1 MQVNI
6 VDSLKETI
14 KNGYG
19 LDITPVLT
27 RPEPEFGDLATN
39 VALQLAKQ
47 VGKKPR
53 DIAERLSTTLIE
65 LDEVLQVSVAGPG
78 FINIRLND
86 RALIDVLTNKS
97 GAGSRRGEV
106 VVIETN
112 NPNPF
117 KDLHIGHAYNCI
129 VADTMANLLDVSGAH
144 VHRVSYHGDVGLHV
158 GKSMWAILKYIDNDP
173 SKLSDVPESE
183 RPAFMSARYVEGA
196 KAYKDDPKA
205 RKDIEA
211 LAKQSF
217 APIEAVYKQV
227 YDTCKTWSFDYI
239 LETVKRLGSKPVE
252 KSYLESQVDAVGV
265 KTVREHVGQVFD
277 ESDGAVVF
285 AGEAF
290 GLHTRVF
297 ISSRRTGL
305 YEARDLGL
313 MQLKSE
319 DFHPSKSYIVT
330 GEEQRE
336 YFRVVIK
343 AAELCLPELS
353 GVTENI
359 STGTVKLSSG
369 KMSSREGNILNIE
382 WLFSALK
389 DALAERAGLEHDM
402 DVVVGAL
409 RYTMLRVRVGSDV
422 VFDIDAA
429 LSIEGNSGPYLQY
442 AHARACSIIGKSTV
456 TPEDLHDT
464 SLDEAERTLVLKL
477 TEYAEVVEQATQ
489 ELLPHVICTYLYELA
504 QEFNRFYE
512 NARVVGDKREAVRV
526 GLVAHYRDT
535 LAAGLNILGIPAP
548 EKL

>member
-1 MQVNI
+1 MQRAVIDN
-6 VDSLKETI
+6 LKETI
-14 KNGYG
+14 HSLYG
-19 LDITPVLT
+19 LEVEPVLT
-27 RPEPEFGDLATN
+27 RPDAQFGDLATN

-47 VGKKPR
+47 VGKKPQ
-53 DIAERLSTTLIE
+53 DVATRLADAVRELHEVIE
-65 LDEVLQVSVAGPG
+65 VHIAGPG
-78 FINIRLND
+78 FINIRLHD
-86 RALIDVLTNKS
+86 SVLLDHLGAKN
-97 GAGSRRGEV
+97 GAGSRRGQV

-129 VADTMANLLDVSGAH
+129 VADTMANLLDISGAH

-158 GKSMWAILKYIDNDP
+158 GRSMWAILKWCDGDI
-173 SKLSDVPESE
+173 SKLDTVPEGE
-183 RPAFMSARYVEGA
+183 RPRFMSDRYVEGA
-196 KAYKDDPKA
+196 KADKEDAAAK
-205 RKDIEA
+205 KQIEA
-211 LAKQSF
+211 YAKESF
-217 APIEAVYKQV
+217 APEGEYKIVYEKCR
-227 YDTCKTWSFDYI
+227 DWSFRY
-239 LETVKRLGSKPVE
+239 LKQTVERLGSKPVE
-252 KSYLESQVDAVGV
+252 KSYLESQADSVGV
-265 KTVREHVGQVFD
+265 KTVREHVGEVFD
-277 ESDGAVVF
+277 ESGGAIVF

-297 ISSRRTGL
+297 IASRGTGL

-313 MQLKSE
+313 MQLKSQ

-343 AAELCLPELS
+343 AAELCLPELA

-359 STGTVKLSSG
+359 STGTVKLASG

-382 WLFSALK
+382 WLFSALQ
-389 DALAERAGLEHDM
+389 DALAERAGSNHDM
-402 DVVVGAL
+402 DMVVGAL
-409 RYTMLRVRVGSDV
+409 RYTMLRVRVGSDI

-429 LSIEGNSGPYLQY
+429 LSVEGNSGPYLQY

-456 TPEDLHDT
+456 ASQDLHDT
-464 SLDEAERTLVLKL
+464 GLSESERTLVLKL
-477 TEYAEVVEQATQ
+477 TEYAGVVEQATR

-512 NARVVGDKREAVRV
+512 NARVVGDEREAVRV
-526 GLVAHYRDT
+526 GLVGHYRDT
-535 LAAGLNILGIPAP
+535 LAAGLSILGIPAP